1 MSKFH
6 VAQHVN
12 QRHDVMAKVPK
23 VAHYSGLIVHCRI
36 NASVHILNALCV
48 FTSILISG
56 MGNSATLTTINVI
69 VNCDSHWSGMY

>member
-12 QRHDVMAKVPK
+12 QRHDVMAKVPN
-23 VAHYSGLIVHCRI
+23 VAHYSELTVHCRI
-36 NASVHILNALCV
+36 NASVQIINAGCV

-56 MGNSATLTTINVI
+56 KGNSATLTTINVI
-69 VNCDSHWSGMY
+69 VHCDSQWSGMY